1 MAGEWTLGAAQAE
14 IAYRTGELR
23 KAGRRSWATSGRL
36 SRRARKARAASVEIP
51 EQTRRHAGPVPAAT
65 PQPTR

>member
-23 KAGRRSWATSGRL
+23 KAGRRSRATSGV
-36 SRRARKARAASVEIP
+36 SRRARKARAAAVEIP
-51 EQTRRHAGPVPAAT
+51 EQTRRQAGPVPVATT

>member
-1 MAGEWTLGAAQAE
+1 MAGEWTFGATQAE

-23 KAGRRSWATSGRL
+23 KAGRRSWTTSGRV
-36 SRRARKARAASVEIP
+36 SRRARKAREASVEIP
-51 EQTRRHAGPVPAAT
+51 EQTRREAGRVAA